1 MAVRHYVLLAT
12 DGKTKLPT
20 TPDLPPDPATEVEV
34 LIYGFVGGLYKVDD
48 KVVDEN
54 LNWHKSS
61 NWNYLYSLKGNASLP
76 SPIIWGEV
84 GDKIYVTLINLGMKY
99 VDIMDPHTVHMHGAH
114 VATQIDGFPEMSV
127 GVPMW
132 EFTGKN
138 KPDTLTYYFYP
149 EHPGT
154 LMYHCHQE
162 ASEHVQMGMYGAL
175 VIYPSYES
183 LAMNGIKKDK
193 CGRWYNNGE
202 YVPSI
207 PSTAT
212 NRNFAYNNIHSFFN
226 REYIMLLSDIDQA
239 WHDSILNGT
248 PFNPVDYKPNF
259 WLVNGRPFPYSL
271 LPHPQ
276 TPPKGS
282 DEDLSQI
289 NYESYVHVKTGEDFL
304 LRMINI
310 SYQVIPWHIHGWHFK
325 VIGKDS
331 HISPFLEMNSTSTT
345 MDCMDHMEHPI
356 TEMGF
361 TCTIGSGETYDL
373 LINAENKSPIYRKYI
388 VRGQDLIPSICSQFH
403 TLQKSDPSV
412 IANIPTEPVDV
423 NNIKT
428 VNYIEICDE
437 PKDSP
442 NINFFPQ
449 FYPMHNHDDYKVT
462 NDGTYPGGQ
471 LTYIQIDAPESGGL
485 LGSYYGDKKFDDV
498 ILKRLDERISFDW
511 SCDKPKD
518 LEEEFSVKWTGK
530 IKASTPQRYKLQLF
544 CIGNATVKLNGKE
557 ILTVKDYY
565 SLPYAFDMID
575 FEKDNFYDIEITY
588 VGNSK
593 GKIALQ
599 WSSSTNKKEIV
610 PSYNLFPI

>member
-20 TPDLPPDPATEVEV
+20 SSELPPDPATEIEV

-54 LNWHKSS
+54 LNWETPK
-61 NWNYLYSLKGNASLP
+61 NLNYLYGLKGSAYLP

-84 GDKIYVTLINLGMKY
+84 GDKIYITLINLGMKY
-99 VDIMDPHTVHMHGAH
+99 VNIMDPHTVHMHGAH
-114 VATQIDGFPEMSV
+114 VATQLDGFPELSFA
-127 GVPMW
+127 VPMW
-132 EFTGKN
+132 EYTGSN
-138 KPDTLTYYFYP
+138 KPETLTYYFYP

-175 VIYPSYES
+175 IIYPSYKS
-183 LAMNGIKKDK
+183 LAENGIKKDK
-193 CGRWYNNGE
+193 CGRWLNNGE
-202 YVPSI
+202 VVPNI
-207 PSTAT
+207 PRSAT

-226 REYIMLLSDIDQA
+226 KEYIMLLSDIDQT

-248 PFNPVDYKPNF
+248 DFNPVDYKPNF

-276 TPPKGS
+276 TPPVGS
-282 DEDLSQI
+282 DKDLSQL

-310 SYQVIPWHIHGWHFK
+310 GYQVIPWHVHGWHFR

-331 HISPFLEMNSTSTT
+331 HISPFLEMN
-345 MDCMDHMEHPI
+345 HMSSSMGNMGHPI

-373 LINAENKSPIYRKYI
+373 MINAENKSPIYRKYI
-388 VRGQDLIPSICSQFH
+388 VNGQDCIPSVCRQIDE
-403 TLQKSDPSV
+403 LKAYDPSL
-412 IANIPTEPVDV
+412 IAEIPTQPVNV
-423 NNIKT
+423 LNINT
-428 VNYIEICDE
+428 TNYIDICDE
-437 PKDSP
+437 PEESL
-442 NINFFPQ
+442 NSNFFPQ

-462 NDGTYPGGQ
+462 NNGTYPGGQ
-471 LTYIQIDAPESGGL
+471 LTYIQVDAPEFGGL
-485 LGSYYGDKKFDDV
+485 MGSYYANKNFTDLR
-498 ILKRLDERISFDW
+498 LKRLDEVISFNW
-511 SCDKPKD
+511 KTDKPQD
-518 LEEEFSVKWTGK
+518 LGETFSVRWTGK
-530 IKASTPQRYKLQLF
+530 LKLPISQRYKLQLV
-544 CIGNATVKLNGKE
+544 CIGDGTVKLNGNE
-557 ILTVKDYY
+557 ILKVKDYY
-565 SLPYAFDMID
+565 SLPVDFETID
-575 FEKDNFYDIEITY
+575 FEGEKQYEIEIKY

-593 GKIALQ
+593 GAIALL
-599 WSSSTNKKEIV
+599 WTSSTKVREVI
-610 PSYNLFPI
+610 PPYNLYPV